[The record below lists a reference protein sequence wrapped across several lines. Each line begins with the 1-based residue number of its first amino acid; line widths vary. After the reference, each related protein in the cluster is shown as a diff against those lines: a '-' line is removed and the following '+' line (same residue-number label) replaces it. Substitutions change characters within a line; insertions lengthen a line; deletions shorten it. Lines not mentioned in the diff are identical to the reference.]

1 MTRPL
6 RIGEGID
13 LYLGEL
19 ARRGRS
25 PRTIDAYRR
34 KLNALAD
41 AVRDAY
47 VHEIE
52 LADYE
57 RFVNRWATSAP
68 STLASSVSLVK
79 GFSDFLWERG
89 YATEHVAFRMKRP
102 RRLRAED
109 LDVVTVSTED
119 VKRILD
125 CCETWQEFLCVSTA
139 IYLGARRRALALVR
153 VGGVGLHRGRI
164 RLVQQGREV
173 TTQ

>member
-1 MTRPL
+1 MGPRSTAGMPGASTRPL

-13 LYLGEL
+13 LYLGEF

-25 PRTIDAYRR
+25 PRTIDSYRR

-52 LADYE
+52 LSDYE
-57 RFVNRWATSAP
+57 RFVNRWAASAP

-89 YATEHVAFRMKRP
+89 YA
-102 RRLRAED
+102 
-109 LDVVTVSTED
+109 
-119 VKRILD
+119 
-125 CCETWQEFLCVSTA
+125 
-139 IYLGARRRALALVR
+139 
-153 VGGVGLHRGRI
+153 
-164 RLVQQGREV
+164 
-173 TTQ
+173 